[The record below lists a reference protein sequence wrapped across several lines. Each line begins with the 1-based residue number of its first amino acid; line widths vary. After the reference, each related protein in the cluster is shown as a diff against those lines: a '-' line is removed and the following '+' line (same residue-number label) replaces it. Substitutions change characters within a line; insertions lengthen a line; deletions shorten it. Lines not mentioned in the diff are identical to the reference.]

1 MCSKTYSE
9 LCGLLIG
16 SGVSLL
22 FLIGCQSLPE
32 KHACQ
37 GEECAIIT
45 DSLFRTS
52 PPKLQPTGD
61 QLWKTTKAFSYVDLS
76 GKTWMAPVGTITDG
90 ASIPA
95 IFTPIIGERFDKN
108 YVEAAIIHDAYCARI
123 NHDHLNYKSEPWERV
138 HRMFYEAAL
147 KNGTDPVRAKLMY
160 AAIYL
165 GGPRWGDPD
174 RRLDRVTHVHLIQ
187 EYKWCKTWIERDNPK
202 VGKITEWMRNR
213 EKMLQENRQTVPS
226 FIIDKAK

>member
-1 MCSKTYSE
+1 MCNKTYGE
-9 LCGLLIG
+9 PFRLLIG
-16 SGVSLL
+16 FGVSLL
-22 FLIGCQSLPE
+22 LLMGCQALPE
-32 KHACQ
+32 KQACE

-52 PPKLQPTGD
+52 PPKLQPIDD
-61 QLWKTTKAFSYVDLS
+61 QLWKTTKAFSYVDIS
-76 GKTWMAPVGTITDG
+76 GKTWMAPVGTVTDG

-95 IFTPIIGERFDKN
+95 IFTPIIGDRFEKD
-108 YVEAAIIHDAYCARI
+108 YVEAAIVHDAYCARV
-123 NHDHLNYKSEPWERV
+123 NQGHPNYESETWGKV

-165 GGPRWGDPD
+165 GGPRWDDPH
-174 RRLDRVTHVHLIQ
+174 RKLDRVANAHLIQ

-202 VGKITEWMRNR
+202 VDKITEWMRSR

-226 FIIDKAK
+226 FIIDKAE